1 MGELFRIDAKA
12 EGTSVATIGGWS
24 TANGEDTSKA
34 AWFSHRNTEVEF
46 PWVFEKGRPF
56 KVIASLELLAVLY
69 GVVLLVPRGDY
80 GDGLA
85 RVPFSAG
92 TDNQR
97 NEHLVKKMMTT
108 KFPVCLVAMEL
119 ASQLSSRHLDLRL
132 NWRRRDTNAEAD
144 ALTNEVFTAFDPA
157 RRVDA
162 TRVAQQFM
170 VMNELEPATREWR
183 RQRQGQ
189 AKGKASQP

>member
-1 MGELFRIDAKA
+1 MGVR
-12 EGTSVATIGGWS
+12 G
-24 TANGEDTSKA
+24 
-34 AWFSHRNTEVEF
+34 
-46 PWVFEKGRPF
+46 GRPF

-85 RVPFSAG
+85 RVPFSGG
-92 TDNQR
+92 TDNQG
-97 NEHLVKKMMTT
+97 NEQLVKKMTTT
-108 KFPVCLVAMEL
+108 KFPVWLVAVEL
-119 ASQLSSRHLDLRL
+119 ASQLSSRHLDLHL
-132 NWRRRDTNAEAD
+132 
-144 ALTNEVFTAFDPA
+144 A
-157 RRVDA
+157 RRLDA

-189 AKGKASQP
+189 AKGKAGQP